1 MITKEVTICGKQVM
15 LAYCYAT
22 EISYKVLT
30 DENIDVF
37 MGEVGVAIADK
48 TMPDVK
54 KSIMLILASMMSYY
68 EFKDENAPI
77 TDKELM
83 ANTTPSELGNAV
95 GVIVGL
101 HSLFYYVPK
110 DEKDKANEE
119 KTEKTD
125 DEPKNA

>member
-30 DENIDVF
+30 NENIEVF
-37 MGEVGVAIADK
+37 MGEVGEAITK
-48 TMPDVK
+48 ETMPDVK
-54 KSIMLILASMMSYY
+54 KSIMLILASMISYY
-68 EFKDENAPI
+68 DFKDENAPI

-83 ANTTPSELGNAV
+83 TNTTPGELGNAI

-101 HSLFYYVPK
+101 RHKFYYVPN
-110 DEKDKANEE
+110 DEQDKANEE
-119 KTEKTD
+119 NTD
-125 DEPKNA
+125 EEPKNA

>member
-37 MGEVGVAIADK
+37 MGEVGEAINNQ

-68 EFKDENAPI
+68 
-77 TDKELM
+77 
-83 ANTTPSELGNAV
+83 
-95 GVIVGL
+95 
-101 HSLFYYVPK
+101 
-110 DEKDKANEE
+110 
-119 KTEKTD
+119 
-125 DEPKNA
+125 

>member
-30 DENIDVF
+30 DENIEVF
-37 MGEVGVAIADK
+37 MGEVGDAITNE

-68 EFKDENAPI
+68 EFKDENAPL

-83 ANTTPSELGNAV
+83 TNTTPSELGNAV

-101 HSLFYYVPK
+101 RSKFYYVPK

-119 KTEKTD
+119 KTDE
-125 DEPKNA
+125 EPKNA

>member
-15 LAYCYAT
+15 LSYCYAT
-22 EISYKVLT
+22 EISYKVLA

-37 MGEVGVAIADK
+37 MGEVGVALTNE

-68 EFKDENAPI
+68 EFKDENAPL

-83 ANTTPSELGNAV
+83 TNTTPGELGNAV

-101 HSLFYYVPK
+101 RHQFYYVPK
-110 DEKDKANEE
+110 DEQDKANEE
-119 KTEKTD
+119 KKDE
-125 DEPKNA
+125 EPKNA

>member
-30 DENIDVF
+30 DENIEVF
-37 MGEVGVAIADK
+37 MGEVGEAITDE

-68 EFKDENAPI
+68 EFKDESAPL

-83 ANTTPSELGNAV
+83 TNTTPSELGNAV

-101 HSLFYYVPK
+101 HYQFYYVPK
-110 DEKDKANEE
+110 DEQDKANEGN
-119 KTEKTD
+119 TD
-125 DEPKNA
+125 EEPKNA

>member
-22 EISYKVLT
+22 EISYKLLT
-30 DENIDVF
+30 DEDIEVF
-37 MGEVGVAIADK
+37 MGEVGEAINNQ

-68 EFKDENAPI
+68 EFKGEKAPL

-83 ANTTPSELGNAV
+83 ANTTPTELGNAI

-101 HSLFYYVPK
+101 RYQFYYVPK
-110 DEKDKANEE
+110 DEQDKANEE
-119 KTEKTD
+119 KKDE
-125 DEPKNA
+125 EPKNA